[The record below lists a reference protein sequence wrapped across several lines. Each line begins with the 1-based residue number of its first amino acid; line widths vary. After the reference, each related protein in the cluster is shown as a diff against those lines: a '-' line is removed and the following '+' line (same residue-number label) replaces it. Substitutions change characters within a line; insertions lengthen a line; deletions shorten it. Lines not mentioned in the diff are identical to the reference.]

1 MKALKD
7 MARHILNPLHVF
19 CRLRQLGMSVPA
31 ARRMCR
37 VYEYCV
43 YRLVL

>member
-1 MKALKD
+1 MTAFKD
-7 MARHILNPLHVF
+7 TARHILNPLHVF
-19 CRLRQLGMSVPA
+19 CRLRQLGMSVTV
-31 ARRMCR
+31 ARSMCR